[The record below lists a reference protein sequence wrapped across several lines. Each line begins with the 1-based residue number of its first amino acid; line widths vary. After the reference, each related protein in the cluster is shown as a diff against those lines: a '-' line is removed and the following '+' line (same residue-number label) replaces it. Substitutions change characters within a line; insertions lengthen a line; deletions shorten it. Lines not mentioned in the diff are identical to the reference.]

1 MRRGG
6 LMALASAAACAVLLA
21 LVTASP
27 AVAQRRLE
35 RGVPAAGDATIR
47 IYNLTGSTTITGWD
61 RDSVALVATLDPG
74 AGRLYLGGSRA
85 AIKLGVETPH
95 GETTGAT
102 ATGSAG
108 AATRLEVRV
117 PRGSVVW
124 VKAADA
130 SIEVDG
136 VQGGLDLYSV
146 TGSVQVRGAP
156 STVRA
161 ESMEGGISIDARTPW
176 ARAKTASGTIDLAG
190 DISDVAATT
199 VGGTI
204 RIAASRQARA
214 RLESVTGEV
223 VVSGRPT
230 RGGAWEIET
239 HSGAVTLSLAPDT
252 DAEIDVHTF
261 GGEVKSELGRIGT
274 WREDDLAGSEIA
286 IIAGSGGTSF
296 TVRTFKGP
304 VTVVPS
310 P

>member
-1 MRRGG
+1 MQRHRHRRR
-6 LMALASAAACAVLLA
+6 A
-21 LVTASP
+21 
-27 AVAQRRLE
+27 
-35 RGVPAAGDATIR
+35 
-47 IYNLTGSTTITGWD
+47 D
-61 RDSVALVATLDPG
+61 RDD
-74 AGRLYLGGSRA
+74 AGG
-85 AIKLGVETPH
+85 PH
-95 GETTGAT
+95 GH
-102 ATGSAG
+102 
-108 AATRLEVRV
+108 
-117 PRGSVVW
+117 
-124 VKAADA
+124 
-130 SIEVDG
+130 
-136 VQGGLDLYSV
+136 
-146 TGSVQVRGAP
+146 
-156 STVRA
+156 
-161 ESMEGGISIDARTPW
+161 
-176 ARAKTASGTIDLAG
+176 DLAG

-204 RIAASRQARA
+204 RISASRQARA

-286 IIAGSGGTSF
+286 IIAGNGGTSF